1 MPESLDPF
9 DPANL
14 RVPDSLLPQPKKSR
28 QSDDNGERC
37 GIRRHPKAID
47 FQFYQFPVPVLDEIL
62 EATLTNRMTVL
73 AVLATL
79 YELWF
84 TRFNQNPVRLTS
96 YSLRKYGISR
106 HQKIRVLKLL
116 ERSGQIAVERSRGEN
131 PLVTLK
137 WLPLQKEKT

>member
-1 MPESLDPF
+1 MASVVGF
-9 DPANL
+9 
-14 RVPDSLLPQPKKSR
+14 
-28 QSDDNGERC
+28 G
-37 GIRRHPKAID
+37 AIQKRSISS
-47 FQFYQFPVPVLDEIL
+47 FTNSVPVLDEIL

>member
-1 MPESLDPF
+1 MPESLDQF

-14 RVPDSLLPQPKKSR
+14 RVPDSLFPQSKKSR
-28 QSDDNGERC
+28 ESDDNGECRR
-37 GIRRHPKAID
+37 IRRYPKAVD
-47 FQFYQFPVPVLDEIL
+47 FLFYQFPVAVLDEIL
-62 EATLTNRMTVL
+62 QATLTNRMTVL

-106 HQKIRVLKLL
+106 HQKIRVLRLL
-116 ERSGQIAVERSRGEN
+116 EKSGQIAVERSHGKN

-137 WLPLQKEKT
+137 WLPLQKEER